1 MRLAHLVHRV
11 SNNFTLATPLKT
23 LLASKGLNLFHTM
36 VDPKP
41 NPPSRHEFAIRTLNH
56 IGHGYSTGVIVHL
69 PDINLV
75 VDECIL
81 FFNKFHVRYAP
92 ILMALLHAELWG
104 RAIALLITLCRDKDM
119 PVRPFGDVALNGA
132 MCGIND
138 KSRPPWPLEHFLS
151 IVAALVPTWCLVS
164 THWWKGD
171 R

>member
-1 MRLAHLVHRV
+1 
-11 SNNFTLATPLKT
+11 
-23 LLASKGLNLFHTM
+23 M

-41 NPPSRHEFAIRTLNH
+41 NPHQGYFMRGPWLHKRVQLIRSIDFVHISKHGFAIRTLNY
-56 IGHGYSTGVIVHL
+56 IGHGYSKGVIVHL

-92 ILMALLHAELWG
+92 ILLALLYAESLG
-104 RAIALLITLCRDKDM
+104 GTIALLITLRRDKDM

-151 IVAALVPTWCLVS
+151 IAAGLVPTWCLVS
-164 THWWKGD
+164 THWSKGD